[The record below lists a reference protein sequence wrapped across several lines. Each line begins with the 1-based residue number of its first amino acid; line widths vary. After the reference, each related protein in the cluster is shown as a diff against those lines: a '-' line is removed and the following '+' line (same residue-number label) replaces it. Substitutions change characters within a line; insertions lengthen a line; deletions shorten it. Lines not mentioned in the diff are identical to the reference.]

1 MRARLNHTTIK
12 HILYSFYHTTKKKED
27 EEGF

>member
-27 EEGF
+27 EGF